1 MNAVNVADLKARLSA
16 VLRKVKS
23 GQEMIVTERG
33 VPVARIVPLAGDAGH
48 ERRQG
53 LAAEGVLR
61 PGRGRARRMLLAP
74 PPGPRASGAAVLAAL
89 LEERREGR

>member
-16 VLRKVKS
+16 VLRKVKA

-33 VPVARIVPLAGDAGH
+33 VPVARIVPLARDEDHARRRSLAG
-48 ERRQG
+48 
-53 LAAEGVLR
+53 EGALR
-61 PGRGRARRMLLAP
+61 PGRGRARKMLLAP